1 MGKKAKARNKKA
13 PLASFESL
21 MSIESLVEVDRAA
34 MAGVQETNV
43 DTDNTVTSGQPW
55 DNPDFYNLP
64 TRQRNAEIFKVEAA
78 SIPLCSRGRDLLLAR
93 CWPRWCP
100 A

>member
-21 MSIESLVEVDRAA
+21 MSIESLVEVDREA

-43 DTDNTVTSGQPW
+43 DTDNDNTVTSGQPW

-78 SIPLCSRGRDLLLAR
+78 SMIAR
-93 CWPRWCP
+93 P
-100 A
+100 

>member
-21 MSIESLVEVDRAA
+21 MSIESLVEVDREAI
-34 MAGVQETNV
+34 AGVQETNV

-64 TRQRNAEIFKVEAA
+64 TRQRNAEIFKVGKQ
-78 SIPLCSRGRDLLLAR
+78 PLCLGGRDLLLAR

>member
-21 MSIESLVEVDRAA
+21 MSIESLVEVDREA

-78 SIPLCSRGRDLLLAR
+78 SMIAR
-93 CWPRWCP
+93 P
-100 A
+100 

>member
-43 DTDNTVTSGQPW
+43 DTDNDNTVTSGQPW
-55 DNPDFYNLP
+55 DKPDFYNLP

-78 SIPLCSRGRDLLLAR
+78 SLITRP
-93 CWPRWCP
+93 
-100 A
+100 

>member
-1 MGKKAKARNKKA
+1 MGKKSKARNKKA

-55 DNPDFYNLP
+55 DNPDLP
-64 TRQRNAEIFKVEAA
+64 TRQRNAEIFKVKAA
-78 SIPLCSRGRDLLLAR
+78 SMIAR
-93 CWPRWCP
+93 P
-100 A
+100 